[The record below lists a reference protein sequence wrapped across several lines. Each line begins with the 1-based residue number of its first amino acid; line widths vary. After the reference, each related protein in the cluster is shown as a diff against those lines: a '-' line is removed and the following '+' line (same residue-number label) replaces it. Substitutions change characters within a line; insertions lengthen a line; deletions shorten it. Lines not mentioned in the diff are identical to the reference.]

1 MDYYAVKH
9 VHLAAITT
17 SITLFVLRAGWMAW
31 SPQRLAQRWVKV
43 LPHLVDTVLLLSGVW
58 LAFQLGSGVRGW
70 LPAKIVGLVVY
81 IGLGMVALKRGRT
94 RGVRAVA
101 AVAAIVTFAWIVSVA
116 LTKSPLGFFAGLVP
130 GG

>member
-9 VHLAAITT
+9 VHLAAITA

-31 SPQRLAQRWVKV
+31 SPRRLAQRWVKV

-94 RGVRAVA
+94 RGVRVA
-101 AVAAIVTFAWIVSVA
+101 AAVVAIVTFAWIVSVA
-116 LTKSPLGFFAGLVP
+116 LTKSPLGFCAALVQAG
-130 GG
+130 